1 MALHSAPRLGVVVP
15 SGNAAAEPEIGSL
28 VSPAFNVHTS
38 RFPVLP
44 GKDLR
49 GRLEKYNDVLPDV
62 LGNFGGLRL
71 DAAVVSCTGSHYLL
85 TPDGDRALCAELSQR
100 AGAPVRSAAL
110 AILDTARAVGAERLV
125 LISPYEPWL
134 TELSHAYWESA
145 GLAVDRIVKIRAG
158 ARFSPYDVTT
168 EELVAQVR
176 ESELPE
182 DATLLFTGTGMF
194 TFDALAELGR
204 DSGHTLLTSNLASA
218 WWARDTLGLPA
229 DGPDAHPLLRRLAER
244 TGPRPGA
251 TGTSGASGATGTS
264 GAPGVTAGSGVTGRD
279 AVAVS

>member
-71 DAAVVSCTGSHYLL
+71 NAAVVSCTGSHYLL
-85 TPDGDRALCAELSQR
+85 TPDGDRALCAELSER
-100 AGAPVRSAAL
+100 VGAPVRSAAL

-145 GLAVDRIVKIRAG
+145 GLTVDRVVKIRAG

-176 ESELPE
+176 EAELPE
-182 DATLLFTGTGMF
+182 DAALLFTGTGMF

-229 DGPDAHPLLRRLAER
+229 EGPDAHPLLRRLAER
-244 TGPRPGA
+244 TGTRA
-251 TGTSGASGATGTS
+251 
-264 GAPGVTAGSGVTGRD
+264 GAPGPGRD
-279 AVAVS
+279 AAEPGRGALPGRDAAVAVS